1 MGRVG
6 IFYATGTN
14 TTKDL
19 AYKIKEGLGDAADEP
34 DKVMYLLAEDMA
46 KYDALILGCP
56 SYLWGGGS
64 VSGLDFDTMVPPAGN
79 PVDLQGTGSRL
90 AGVRVAVFGTGDQVK
105 YSEYFA
111 DAMGMVADR
120 MLSRGCIPIGQTSVE
135 GYEFEYSRAQREDQF
150 VGLVIDNEN
159 QPELT
164 DVRVAAWVEQLKK
177 EIGLPA

>member
-1 MGRVG
+1 MASLGASAAAAAAALGVACSAAPAARRGQAHRTGRSAWAARAARVLAHAKVG

-90 AGVRVAVFGTGDQVK
+90 AGA
-105 YSEYFA
+105 
-111 DAMGMVADR
+111 
-120 MLSRGCIPIGQTSVE
+120 
-135 GYEFEYSRAQREDQF
+135 SRAPGGGGVLGFHR
-150 VGLVIDNEN
+150 
-159 QPELT
+159 
-164 DVRVAAWVEQLKK
+164 
-177 EIGLPA
+177 